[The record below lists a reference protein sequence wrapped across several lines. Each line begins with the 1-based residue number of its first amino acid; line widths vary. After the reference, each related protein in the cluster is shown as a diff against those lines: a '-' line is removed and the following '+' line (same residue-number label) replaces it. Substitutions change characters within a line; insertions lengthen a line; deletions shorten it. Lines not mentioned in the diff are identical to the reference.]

1 MREGLRKFGWFVGI
15 WALSIAA
22 LAVVA
27 SIIRSVLLG

>member
-1 MREGLRKFGWFVGI
+1 MRESVRKLGWFIGI
-15 WALSIAA
+15 WAVSIAA